1 MKRVFFVT
9 GAVASGKSHF
19 MQSAEKSGFACLSA
33 DEIAHQ
39 ILAQNS
45 AQIAEILEN
54 FSFLENGKI
63 NRKKLGS
70 LVFNDK
76 ALRKKLENFMHPK
89 IRSEIMGQI
98 SKASG
103 TIFVELPLFFESGA
117 YENLGEVI
125 VIYAPKEQCLR
136 RLMKRNDL
144 SEFEAAQRLNSQ
156 MDIEKKRALA
166 DIIIENSGSQ
176 GEFEA
181 KCEEF
186 LKNLAL
192 KF

>member
-1 MKRVFFVT
+1 MLLRPIVSPSSPVLVINKLTTNIGRP
-9 GAVASGKSHF
+9 K
-19 MQSAEKSGFACLSA
+19 L
-33 DEIAHQ
+33 
-39 ILAQNS
+39 L
-45 AQIAEILEN
+45 IAEILGD
-54 FSFLENGKI
+54 FSFLQNGKI
-63 NRKKLGS
+63 DRKKLGS

-117 YENLGEVI
+117 YTNLGEVI
-125 VIYAPKEQCLR
+125 LIYATKEQCLR

-156 MDIEKKRALA
+156 MDIEQKRALA
-166 DIIIENSGSQ
+166 DIVIENSGSQ
-176 GEFEA
+176 SEFEA